1 MRFEKDDS
9 LSPDPRYDG
18 ENVDVGI
25 FAGDEKLGVASVYFL
40 DDITKLS
47 VMLYMEVDELDNAA
61 QVLEQIA
68 EEYIDGDERSKK
80 KQRIKF
86 HAPNYK
92 EGLYYDRNKQEF
104 QERKMD
110 YESE

>member
-18 ENVDVGI
+18 ENVDIGI
-25 FAGDEKLGVASVYFL
+25 FEGDEKLGIASVYFL
-40 DDITKLS
+40 DEITKLAVS
-47 VMLYMEVDELDNAA
+47 LYIEVDELDNAA
-61 QVLEQIA
+61 TLLDQIA
-68 EEYIDGDERSKK
+68 EKYLDGDDRTKE

-92 EGLYYDRNKQEF
+92 EGLYYDRKNKEF
-104 QERKMD
+104 QERKLD
-110 YESE
+110 YEWK

>member
-18 ENVDVGI
+18 DNVDIGI
-25 FAGDEKLGVASVYFL
+25 FEGDEKLGVASVYFL
-40 DDITKLS
+40 DDVTKLAVS
-47 VMLYMEVDELDNAA
+47 LYIEVDELDNAST
-61 QVLEQIA
+61 LLDQIA
-68 EEYIDGDERSKK
+68 EEYVDEDERSKE

-92 EGLYYDRNKQEF
+92 DGLYYDRVNKEF
-104 QERKMD
+104 QERKVD
-110 YESE
+110 YEMK